1 MPEKRRVILVTD
13 GDEVAL
19 KSVEAAAKNIGGR
32 CISATAGNPT
42 PLKGPAIVEL
52 VKQAPHD
59 PVVIMFDDNG
69 KTSLGRGEKAL
80 YYVAE
85 HPDIE
90 VMGILAVASN
100 SGGIEY
106 TNVDCAVDKHKE
118 IVEGQV
124 DKEGNLV
131 APSPVILGDTV
142 SAVNYLRDT
151 EGIFTIGIG
160 DLGKMEGL
168 DNPASGAAV
177 TTKAMQRIIQEWEKR
192 TCRPQIGGTDQ
203 TSRVL

>member
-1 MPEKRRVILVTD
+1 MTKQGVKRKVILVTD

-19 KSVEAAAKNIGGR
+19 KSVEAAAQNIGGR

-52 VKQAPHD
+52 IKQAPHD

-69 KTSLGRGEKAL
+69 KTSLGKGEKAL

-106 TNVDCAVDKHKE
+106 TNVDCAVNKHRE
-118 IVEGQV
+118 IVEGQI

-131 APSPVILGDTV
+131 AESKVVLGDTV

-151 EGIFTIGIG
+151 EGIFTVGIG
-160 DLGKMEGL
+160 DLGKMEGM

-177 TTKAMQRIIQEWEKR
+177 TTKAMQYIIGQWELKAKKSQ
-192 TCRPQIGGTDQ
+192 TCDRG
-203 TSRVL
+203 